1 MTKKIL
7 KATWTE
13 RKKMIEQP
21 GKKKMLLF
29 SGSSNVELA
38 QNVASNLGT
47 ELSEVERKEFASG
60 EIYLRLG
67 ESVRGADCFVLQSH
81 SGDINR
87 TIMEQLLMVDAL
99 KRASAKRITAV
110 LPFYPYSRQDKKALP
125 REPISARLISDMYV
139 AAGVD
144 RMVSIDLHTQ
154 QIQGF
159 VDQPFDHLTAMPLFV
174 DYFKEKVDGPI
185 SIISPDAGGVKRATI
200 FAKHLEAYVGFVHK
214 KRDPNVHNEVKSF
227 TVIGEVEDRHAI
239 LLDDIIDTGG
249 TIAAASRILKERGA
263 LSVNVAA
270 THGIFSEGSVEK
282 LQDAPVDKIVVTDT
296 LLQNG
301 NPDKIGNVEVLSVSP
316 IIANAL
322 TSIFT
327 DDSVSALFM
336 GENVL

>member
-1 MTKKIL
+1 
-7 KATWTE
+7 
-13 RKKMIEQP
+13 MIEQP
-21 GKKKMLLF
+21 GKKKMLIF
-29 SGSSNVELA
+29 SGSSNSELA
-38 QNVASNLGT
+38 QKVATNLGT
-47 ELSEVERKEFASG
+47 ELAEVERKSFASG
-60 EIYLRLG
+60 EIYLRLAD
-67 ESVRGADCFVLQSH
+67 SVRGADCFVKQSH
-81 SGDINR
+81 SGDINK
-87 TIMEQLLMVDAL
+87 TIMEQLLLVDAL

-125 REPISARLISDMYV
+125 REPISARLIGDMFV

-144 RMVSIDLHTQ
+144 RLVSIDLHTQ

-174 DYFKEKVDGPI
+174 DYFKEKFNEPI
-185 SIISPDAGGVKRATI
+185 SIISPDAGGVKRATT

-214 KRDPNVHNEVKSF
+214 KRDPKIHNEVKSF

-270 THGIFSEGSVEK
+270 THGIFSDGSVEILK
-282 LQDAPVDKIVVTDT
+282 DAPIDNIVVTDT

-301 NPDKIGNVEVLSVSP
+301 NSSQLGNVEVLSVST

>member
-1 MTKKIL
+1 
-7 KATWTE
+7 
-13 RKKMIEQP
+13 MIEQP
-21 GKKKMLLF
+21 GKKKMLVF
-29 SGSSNVELA
+29 SGSSNTELA
-38 QNVASNLGT
+38 QKVATNLGT
-47 ELSEVERKEFASG
+47 ELAEVERKSFASG
-60 EIYLRLG
+60 EIYLRLAD
-67 ESVRGADCFVLQSH
+67 SVRGADCFVMQSH
-81 SGDINR
+81 SGDINK
-87 TIMEQLLMVDAL
+87 TIMEQLLLVDAL

-125 REPISARLISDMYV
+125 REPISARLIGDMFV

-144 RMVSIDLHTQ
+144 RLVSIDLHTQ

-174 DYFKEKVDGPI
+174 DYFKEKFNEPI
-185 SIISPDAGGVKRATI
+185 SIISPDAGGVKRATT

-214 KRDPNVHNEVKSF
+214 KRDPKIHNEVKSF

-270 THGIFSEGSVEK
+270 THGIFSDGSVEV
-282 LQDAPVDKIVVTDT
+282 LQDAPIDNIVVTDT

-301 NPDKIGNVEVLSVSP
+301 NSSQLGNVEVLSVST

>member
-1 MTKKIL
+1 
-7 KATWTE
+7 
-13 RKKMIEQP
+13 MIEQP
-21 GKKKMLLF
+21 GKKKMLIF
-29 SGSSNVELA
+29 SGSSNTELA
-38 QNVASNLGT
+38 QKVATNLGT
-47 ELSEVERKEFASG
+47 ELAEVERKSFASG
-60 EIYLRLG
+60 EIYLRLAD
-67 ESVRGADCFVLQSH
+67 SVRGADCFVMQSH
-81 SGDINR
+81 SGDINK
-87 TIMEQLLMVDAL
+87 TIMEQLLLVDAL

-125 REPISARLISDMYV
+125 REPISARLIGDMFV

-144 RMVSIDLHTQ
+144 RLVSIDLHTQ

-174 DYFKEKVDGPI
+174 DYFKEKFNEPI
-185 SIISPDAGGVKRATI
+185 SIISPDAGGVKRATT

-214 KRDPNVHNEVKSF
+214 KRDPKIHNEVKSF

-270 THGIFSEGSVEK
+270 THGIFSDGSVEV
-282 LQDAPVDKIVVTDT
+282 LQDAPIDNIVVTDT

-301 NPDKIGNVEVLSVSP
+301 NSSQLRNVKVLSVST

>member
-1 MTKKIL
+1 
-7 KATWTE
+7 
-13 RKKMIEQP
+13 MIEQP
-21 GKKKMLLF
+21 GKKKMLIF
-29 SGSSNVELA
+29 SGSSNTELA
-38 QNVASNLGT
+38 QQVASNLGT
-47 ELSEVERKEFASG
+47 ELAEVERKSFASG
-60 EIYLRLG
+60 EIYLRLAD
-67 ESVRGADCFVLQSH
+67 SVRGADCFVMQSH
-81 SGDINR
+81 SGDINK
-87 TIMEQLLMVDAL
+87 TIMEQLLLVDAL

-125 REPISARLISDMYV
+125 REPISARLVGDMFV

-144 RMVSIDLHTQ
+144 RLVSIDLHTQ

-174 DYFKEKVDGPI
+174 NYFKEKFKEPI
-185 SIISPDAGGVKRATI
+185 SIISPDAGGVKRATT

-214 KRDPNVHNEVKSF
+214 KRDPKIHNEVKSF

-263 LSVNVAA
+263 KSVNVAA
-270 THGIFSEGSVEK
+270 THGIFSDGSVEK
-282 LQDAPVDKIVVTDT
+282 LKDAPIDKIVVTDT

-301 NPDKIGNVEVLSVSP
+301 NSSSLGNVEVLSVST

>member
-1 MTKKIL
+1 
-7 KATWTE
+7 
-13 RKKMIEQP
+13 MIEQP
-21 GKKKMLLF
+21 GKKKMLIF
-29 SGSSNVELA
+29 SGSSNTELA
-38 QNVASNLGT
+38 QKVSSNLGT
-47 ELSEVERKEFASG
+47 ELSEVEKKLFASG

-67 ESVRGADCFVLQSH
+67 DSVRGGDCFVMQSH
-81 SGDINR
+81 SGDINK
-87 TIMEQLLMVDAL
+87 TIMEQLLLVDAL

-125 REPISARLISDMYV
+125 REPISARLIGDMFV

-144 RMVSIDLHTQ
+144 RLVSIDLHTQ

-159 VDQPFDHLTAMPLFV
+159 VDQPFDHLTALPLFV
-174 DYFKEKVDGPI
+174 EYFKEKFESPI
-185 SIISPDAGGVKRATI
+185 SIISPDAGGVKRATT
-200 FAKHLEAYVGFVHK
+200 FAKHLEGYVGFVHK
-214 KRDPNVHNEVKSF
+214 KRDPKIHNEVKSF

-270 THGIFSEGSVEK
+270 THGIFSDGSVEI
-282 LQDAPVDKIVVTDT
+282 LQDAPIDNIVVTDT

-301 NPDKIGNVEVLSVSP
+301 NSSQLVNVEVLSVST

>member
-1 MTKKIL
+1 
-7 KATWTE
+7 
-13 RKKMIEQP
+13 MIEQP
-21 GKKKMLLF
+21 GKKKMLIF
-29 SGSSNVELA
+29 SGSSNTELA
-38 QNVASNLGT
+38 QKVATNLGT
-47 ELSEVERKEFASG
+47 ELAEVERKLFASG
-60 EIYLRLG
+60 EIYLRLAD
-67 ESVRGADCFVLQSH
+67 SVRGADCFVMQSH
-81 SGDINR
+81 SGDINK
-87 TIMEQLLMVDAL
+87 TIMEQLLLVDAL

-125 REPISARLISDMYV
+125 REPISARLVGDMFV

-144 RMVSIDLHTQ
+144 RLVSIDLHTQ

-174 DYFKEKVDGPI
+174 DYFKEKFKDPI
-185 SIISPDAGGVKRATI
+185 SIISPDAGGVKRATT

-214 KRDPNVHNEVKSF
+214 KRDPKIHNEVKSF

-263 LSVNVAA
+263 KSVNVAA
-270 THGIFSEGSVEK
+270 THGIFSDGSVEK
-282 LQDAPVDKIVVTDT
+282 LQDAPIDKIIVTDT

-301 NPDKIGNVEVLSVSP
+301 NSSKLGNVEVLSVST

>member
-1 MTKKIL
+1 
-7 KATWTE
+7 
-13 RKKMIEQP
+13 MIEQP
-21 GKKKMLLF
+21 GKKKMLIF
-29 SGSSNVELA
+29 SGSSNIELA
-38 QNVASNLGT
+38 QKVATNLGT
-47 ELSEVERKEFASG
+47 ELAEVERKSFASG
-60 EIYLRLG
+60 EIYLRLAD
-67 ESVRGADCFVLQSH
+67 SVRGADCFVMQSH
-81 SGDINR
+81 SGDINK
-87 TIMEQLLMVDAL
+87 TIMEQLLLVDAL

-125 REPISARLISDMYV
+125 REPISARLIGDMFV

-144 RMVSIDLHTQ
+144 RLVSIDLHTQ

-174 DYFKEKVDGPI
+174 DYFKEKFNEPI
-185 SIISPDAGGVKRATI
+185 SIISPDAGGVKRATT

-214 KRDPNVHNEVKSF
+214 KRDPKIHNEVKSF

-270 THGIFSEGSVEK
+270 THGIFSDGSVEV
-282 LQDAPVDKIVVTDT
+282 LQDAPIDNIVVTDT

-301 NPDKIGNVEVLSVSP
+301 NSSQLGNVEVLSVST

>member
-1 MTKKIL
+1 
-7 KATWTE
+7 
-13 RKKMIEQP
+13 MIEQP
-21 GKKKMLLF
+21 GKKKMLIF
-29 SGSSNVELA
+29 SGSSNTDLA
-38 QNVASNLGT
+38 QKVSTNLGT
-47 ELSEVERKEFASG
+47 ELSKVERKSFASG
-60 EIYLRLG
+60 EIYLRLTD
-67 ESVRGADCFVLQSH
+67 SVRGGDCFVMQSH
-81 SGDINR
+81 SGDINN
-87 TIMEQLLMVDAL
+87 TIMEQLLLVDAL

-125 REPISARLISDMYV
+125 REPISARLIGDMFV

-144 RMVSIDLHTQ
+144 RLVSIDLHTQ

-174 DYFKEKVDGPI
+174 DYFKKKFKEPI
-185 SIISPDAGGVKRATI
+185 SIISPDAGGVKRATT

-214 KRDPNVHNEVKSF
+214 KRDPKIHNEVKSF

-249 TIAAASRILKERGA
+249 TISAAARILKDRGA
-263 LSVNVAA
+263 KSVNVAA
-270 THGIFSEGSVEK
+270 THGIFSDGSIEQLK
-282 LQDAPVDKIVVTDT
+282 DAPIDKIVVTDT

-301 NPDKIGNVEVLSVSP
+301 NSSQLGNVEVLSVST

>member
-1 MTKKIL
+1 
-7 KATWTE
+7 
-13 RKKMIEQP
+13 
-21 GKKKMLLF
+21 
-29 SGSSNVELA
+29 
-38 QNVASNLGT
+38 LGT
-47 ELSEVERKEFASG
+47 ELAEVERKSFASG
-60 EIYLRLG
+60 EIYLRLAD
-67 ESVRGADCFVLQSH
+67 SVRGADCFVMQSH
-81 SGDINR
+81 SGDINK
-87 TIMEQLLMVDAL
+87 TIMEQLLLVDAL

-125 REPISARLISDMYV
+125 REPISARLVGDMFV

-144 RMVSIDLHTQ
+144 RLVSIDLHTQ

-174 DYFKEKVDGPI
+174 DYFKEKFKEPI
-185 SIISPDAGGVKRATI
+185 SIISPDAGGVKRATT

-214 KRDPNVHNEVKSF
+214 KRDPKIHNEVKSF

-263 LSVNVAA
+263 KSVNVAA
-270 THGIFSEGSVEK
+270 THGIFSDGSVEK
-282 LQDAPVDKIVVTDT
+282 LKDAPIDKIVVTDT

-301 NPDKIGNVEVLSVSP
+301 NSSSLGNVEVLSVST

>member
-1 MTKKIL
+1 
-7 KATWTE
+7 
-13 RKKMIEQP
+13 MIEQP
-21 GKKKMLLF
+21 GKKKMLIF
-29 SGSSNVELA
+29 SGSSNTELA
-38 QNVASNLGT
+38 QKVATNLGT
-47 ELSEVERKEFASG
+47 ELAEVERKSFASG
-60 EIYLRLG
+60 EIYLRLAD
-67 ESVRGADCFVLQSH
+67 SVRGADCFVMQSH
-81 SGDINR
+81 SGDINK
-87 TIMEQLLMVDAL
+87 TIMEQLLLVDAL

-125 REPISARLISDMYV
+125 REPISARLIGDMFV

-144 RMVSIDLHTQ
+144 RLVSIDLHTQ

-174 DYFKEKVDGPI
+174 DYFKEKFNEPI
-185 SIISPDAGGVKRATI
+185 SIISPDAGGVKRATT

-214 KRDPNVHNEVKSF
+214 KRDPKIHNEVKSF

-270 THGIFSEGSVEK
+270 THGIFSDGSVEI
-282 LQDAPVDKIVVTDT
+282 LQDAPIDNIVVTDT

-301 NPDKIGNVEVLSVSP
+301 NSSQLGNVKMLSVST

>member
-1 MTKKIL
+1 
-7 KATWTE
+7 
-13 RKKMIEQP
+13 MIEQP
-21 GKKKMLLF
+21 GKKKMLIF
-29 SGSSNVELA
+29 SGSSNTELA
-38 QNVASNLGT
+38 QKVATNLGT
-47 ELSEVERKEFASG
+47 ELAEVERKSFASG
-60 EIYLRLG
+60 EIYLRLAD
-67 ESVRGADCFVLQSH
+67 SVRGADCFVMQSH
-81 SGDINR
+81 SGDINK
-87 TIMEQLLMVDAL
+87 TIMEQLLLVDAL

-125 REPISARLISDMYV
+125 REPISARLIGDMFV

-144 RMVSIDLHTQ
+144 RLVSIDLHTQ

-174 DYFKEKVDGPI
+174 DYFKEKFKDPI
-185 SIISPDAGGVKRATI
+185 SIISPDAGGVKRATT

-214 KRDPNVHNEVKSF
+214 KRDPKIHNEVKSF

-263 LSVNVAA
+263 KSVNVAA
-270 THGIFSEGSVEK
+270 THGIFSDGSVEK
-282 LQDAPVDKIVVTDT
+282 LKDAPIDKIIVTDT

-301 NPDKIGNVEVLSVSP
+301 NSSQLGNVEVLSVST

>member
-1 MTKKIL
+1 
-7 KATWTE
+7 
-13 RKKMIEQP
+13 MIEQP
-21 GKKKMLLF
+21 GKKKMLIF
-29 SGSSNVELA
+29 SGSSNTELA
-38 QNVASNLGT
+38 QKVATNLGT
-47 ELSEVERKEFASG
+47 ELAEVERKLFASG
-60 EIYLRLG
+60 EIYLRLAD
-67 ESVRGADCFVLQSH
+67 SVRGADCFVMQSH
-81 SGDINR
+81 SGDINK
-87 TIMEQLLMVDAL
+87 TIMEQLLLVDAL

-125 REPISARLISDMYV
+125 REPISARLVGDMFV

-144 RMVSIDLHTQ
+144 RLVSIDLHTQ

-174 DYFKEKVDGPI
+174 DYFKEKFKDPI
-185 SIISPDAGGVKRATI
+185 SIISPDAGGVKRATT

-214 KRDPNVHNEVKSF
+214 KRDPKIHNEVKSF

-263 LSVNVAA
+263 KSVNVAA
-270 THGIFSEGSVEK
+270 THGIFSDGSVEK
-282 LQDAPVDKIVVTDT
+282 LQDAPIDKIIVTDT

-301 NPDKIGNVEVLSVSP
+301 NSSQLGNVEVLSVST

>member
-1 MTKKIL
+1 
-7 KATWTE
+7 
-13 RKKMIEQP
+13 MIEQP
-21 GKKKMLLF
+21 GKKKMLIF
-29 SGSSNVELA
+29 SGSSNTELA
-38 QNVASNLGT
+38 QKVATNLGT
-47 ELSEVERKEFASG
+47 ELAEVERKSFASG
-60 EIYLRLG
+60 EIYLRLAD
-67 ESVRGADCFVLQSH
+67 SVRGADCFVMQSH
-81 SGDINR
+81 SGDINK
-87 TIMEQLLMVDAL
+87 TIMEQLLLVDAL

-125 REPISARLISDMYV
+125 REPISARLIGDMFV

-144 RMVSIDLHTQ
+144 RLVSIDLHTQ

-174 DYFKEKVDGPI
+174 DYFKEKFNEPI
-185 SIISPDAGGVKRATI
+185 SIISPDAGGVKRATT

-214 KRDPNVHNEVKSF
+214 KRDPKIHNEVKSF

-270 THGIFSEGSVEK
+270 THGIFSDGSVEI
-282 LQDAPVDKIVVTDT
+282 LQDAPIDNIVVTDT

-301 NPDKIGNVEVLSVSP
+301 NSSQLGNVEVLSVST

>member
-1 MTKKIL
+1 
-7 KATWTE
+7 
-13 RKKMIEQP
+13 MIEQP
-21 GKKKMLLF
+21 GKKKMLIF
-29 SGSSNVELA
+29 SGSSNTDLAQKVATNLATELA
-38 QNVASNLGT
+38 
-47 ELSEVERKEFASG
+47 EVERKSFASG
-60 EIYLRLG
+60 EIYLRLAD
-67 ESVRGADCFVLQSH
+67 SVRGADCFVMQSH
-81 SGDINR
+81 SGDINK
-87 TIMEQLLMVDAL
+87 TIMEQLLLVDAL

-125 REPISARLISDMYV
+125 REPISARLIGDMFV

-144 RMVSIDLHTQ
+144 RLVSIDLHTQ

-174 DYFKEKVDGPI
+174 DYFKEKFKDPI
-185 SIISPDAGGVKRATI
+185 SIISPDAGGVKRATT

-214 KRDPNVHNEVKSF
+214 KRDPKIHNEVKSF

-263 LSVNVAA
+263 KSVNVAA
-270 THGIFSEGSVEK
+270 THGIFSDGSVEK
-282 LQDAPVDKIVVTDT
+282 LQDAPIDKIIVTDT

-301 NPDKIGNVEVLSVSP
+301 NSSQLGNVEVLSVST

>member
-1 MTKKIL
+1 
-7 KATWTE
+7 
-13 RKKMIEQP
+13 MIEQP
-21 GKKKMLLF
+21 GKEKMLIF
-29 SGSSNVELA
+29 SGSSNTELA
-38 QNVASNLGT
+38 QKVATNLGT
-47 ELSEVERKEFASG
+47 ELAEVERKSFASG
-60 EIYLRLG
+60 EIYLRLAD
-67 ESVRGADCFVLQSH
+67 SVRGADCFVMQSH
-81 SGDINR
+81 SGDINK
-87 TIMEQLLMVDAL
+87 TIMEQLLLVDAL

-125 REPISARLISDMYV
+125 REPISARLIGDMFV

-144 RMVSIDLHTQ
+144 RLVSIDLHTQ

-174 DYFKEKVDGPI
+174 DYFKEKFNEPI
-185 SIISPDAGGVKRATI
+185 SIISPDAGGVKRATT

-214 KRDPNVHNEVKSF
+214 KRDPKIHNEVKSF

-270 THGIFSEGSVEK
+270 THGIFSDGSVEI
-282 LQDAPVDKIVVTDT
+282 LQDAPIDNIVVTDT

-301 NPDKIGNVEVLSVSP
+301 NSSQLGNVKVLSVST

>member
-1 MTKKIL
+1 
-7 KATWTE
+7 
-13 RKKMIEQP
+13 MIEQP
-21 GKKKMLLF
+21 GKKKMLIF
-29 SGSSNVELA
+29 SGSSNTELA
-38 QNVASNLGT
+38 QKVSSNLGT
-47 ELSEVERKEFASG
+47 ELSEVEKKLFASG

-67 ESVRGADCFVLQSH
+67 DSVRGADCFVMQSH
-81 SGDINR
+81 SGDINK
-87 TIMEQLLMVDAL
+87 TIMEQLLLVDAL

-125 REPISARLISDMYV
+125 REPISARLIGDMFV

-144 RMVSIDLHTQ
+144 RLVSIDLHTQ

-159 VDQPFDHLTAMPLFV
+159 VDQPFDHLTALPLFV
-174 DYFKEKVDGPI
+174 EYFKEKFESPI
-185 SIISPDAGGVKRATI
+185 SIISPDAGGVKRATT

-214 KRDPNVHNEVKSF
+214 KRDPKIHNEVKSF

-249 TIAAASRILKERGA
+249 TISAAARILKERGA
-263 LSVNVAA
+263 KSVNVAA
-270 THGIFSEGSVEK
+270 THGIFSDGAVEN
-282 LQDAPVDKIVVTDT
+282 LQDAPIDNIVVTDT

-301 NPDKIGNVEVLSVSP
+301 NSAKLSNVEVLSVST

>member
-1 MTKKIL
+1 
-7 KATWTE
+7 
-13 RKKMIEQP
+13 MIEQP
-21 GKKKMLLF
+21 GKKKMLIF
-29 SGSSNVELA
+29 SGSSNTELA
-38 QNVASNLGT
+38 QKVATNLGT
-47 ELSEVERKEFASG
+47 ELAEVERKSFASG
-60 EIYLRLG
+60 EIYLRLAD
-67 ESVRGADCFVLQSH
+67 SVRGADCFVMQSH
-81 SGDINR
+81 SGDINK
-87 TIMEQLLMVDAL
+87 TIMEQLLLVDAL

-125 REPISARLISDMYV
+125 REPISARLIGDMFI

-144 RMVSIDLHTQ
+144 RLVSIDLHTQ

-174 DYFKEKVDGPI
+174 DYFKEKFKDPI
-185 SIISPDAGGVKRATI
+185 SIISPDAGGVKRATT

-214 KRDPNVHNEVKSF
+214 KRDPKIHNEVKSF
-227 TVIGEVEDRHAI
+227 TVIGEVEERHAI

-263 LSVNVAA
+263 KSVNVAA
-270 THGIFSEGSVEK
+270 THGIFSDGSVEK
-282 LQDAPVDKIVVTDT
+282 LQDAPIDKIIVTDT

-301 NPDKIGNVEVLSVSP
+301 NSSQLGNVEVLSVST

>member
-1 MTKKIL
+1 
-7 KATWTE
+7 
-13 RKKMIEQP
+13 MIEQP
-21 GKKKMLLF
+21 GKKKMLIF
-29 SGSSNVELA
+29 SGSSNTELA
-38 QNVASNLGT
+38 QKVATNLGT
-47 ELSEVERKEFASG
+47 ELAEVERKSFASG
-60 EIYLRLG
+60 EIYLRLAD
-67 ESVRGADCFVLQSH
+67 SVRGADCFVMQSH
-81 SGDINR
+81 SGDINK
-87 TIMEQLLMVDAL
+87 TIMEQLLLVDAL

-125 REPISARLISDMYV
+125 REPISARLIGDMFV

-144 RMVSIDLHTQ
+144 RLVSIDLHTQ

-174 DYFKEKVDGPI
+174 DYFKEKFNEPI
-185 SIISPDAGGVKRATI
+185 SIISPDAGGVKRATT
-200 FAKHLEAYVGFVHK
+200 FAKHLQAYVGFVHK
-214 KRDPNVHNEVKSF
+214 KRDPKIHNEVKSF
-227 TVIGEVEDRHAI
+227 TVIGEVEERHAI

-270 THGIFSEGSVEK
+270 THGIFSDGSVEI
-282 LQDAPVDKIVVTDT
+282 LQDAPIDNIVVTDT

-301 NPDKIGNVEVLSVSP
+301 NSSQLVNVEVLSVST

>member
-1 MTKKIL
+1 
-7 KATWTE
+7 
-13 RKKMIEQP
+13 MIEQP
-21 GKKKMLLF
+21 GKKKMLIF
-29 SGSSNVELA
+29 SGSSNSELA
-38 QNVASNLGT
+38 QKVATNLGT
-47 ELSEVERKEFASG
+47 ELAEVERKSFASG
-60 EIYLRLG
+60 EIYLRLAD
-67 ESVRGADCFVLQSH
+67 SVRGADCFVMQSH
-81 SGDINR
+81 SGDINK
-87 TIMEQLLMVDAL
+87 TIMEQLLLVDAL

-125 REPISARLISDMYV
+125 REPISARLIGDMFV
-139 AAGVD
+139 AAGVN
-144 RMVSIDLHTQ
+144 RLVSIDLHTQ

-174 DYFKEKVDGPI
+174 DYFKEKFNEPI
-185 SIISPDAGGVKRATI
+185 SIISPDAGGVKRATT

-214 KRDPNVHNEVKSF
+214 KRDPKIHNEVKSF

-270 THGIFSEGSVEK
+270 THGIFSDGSVEV
-282 LQDAPVDKIVVTDT
+282 LQDAPIDNIVVTDT

-301 NPDKIGNVEVLSVSP
+301 NSSQLGNVEVLSVST

>member
-144 RMVSIDLHTQ
+144 RMVSICLLYTSPSPR
-154 QIQGF
+154 
-159 VDQPFDHLTAMPLFV
+159 DQ
-174 DYFKEKVDGPI
+174 
-185 SIISPDAGGVKRATI
+185 
-200 FAKHLEAYVGFVHK
+200 
-214 KRDPNVHNEVKSF
+214 
-227 TVIGEVEDRHAI
+227 
-239 LLDDIIDTGG
+239 
-249 TIAAASRILKERGA
+249 
-263 LSVNVAA
+263 
-270 THGIFSEGSVEK
+270 
-282 LQDAPVDKIVVTDT
+282 
-296 LLQNG
+296 
-301 NPDKIGNVEVLSVSP
+301 
-316 IIANAL
+316 
-322 TSIFT
+322 
-327 DDSVSALFM
+327 
-336 GENVL
+336 

>member
-1 MTKKIL
+1 
-7 KATWTE
+7 
-13 RKKMIEQP
+13 MIEQP
-21 GKKKMLLF
+21 GKKKMLIF
-29 SGSSNVELA
+29 SGSSNTELA
-38 QNVASNLGT
+38 QKVATNLGT
-47 ELSEVERKEFASG
+47 ELAEVERKSFASG
-60 EIYLRLG
+60 EIYLRLA
-67 ESVRGADCFVLQSH
+67 ESVRGADCFVMQSH
-81 SGDINR
+81 SGDINK
-87 TIMEQLLMVDAL
+87 TIMEQLLLVDAL

-125 REPISARLISDMYV
+125 REPISARLIGDMFV
-139 AAGVD
+139 AAGVN
-144 RMVSIDLHTQ
+144 RLVSIDLHTQ

-174 DYFKEKVDGPI
+174 DYFKEKFNEPI
-185 SIISPDAGGVKRATI
+185 SIISPDAGGVKRATT

-214 KRDPNVHNEVKSF
+214 KRDPKIHNEVKSF

-270 THGIFSEGSVEK
+270 THGIFSDGSVEILK
-282 LQDAPVDKIVVTDT
+282 DAPIDNIVVTDT

-301 NPDKIGNVEVLSVSP
+301 NSSQLANVEVLSVST

>member
-1 MTKKIL
+1 
-7 KATWTE
+7 
-13 RKKMIEQP
+13 MIEQP
-21 GKKKMLLF
+21 GKKKMLIF
-29 SGSSNVELA
+29 SGSSNTELA
-38 QNVASNLGT
+38 QQVASNLGT
-47 ELSEVERKEFASG
+47 ELAEVERKSFASG
-60 EIYLRLG
+60 EIYLRLAD
-67 ESVRGADCFVLQSH
+67 SVRGADCFVMQSH
-81 SGDINR
+81 SGDINK
-87 TIMEQLLMVDAL
+87 TIMEQLLLVDAL

-125 REPISARLISDMYV
+125 REPISARLVGDMFV

-144 RMVSIDLHTQ
+144 RLVSIDLHTQ

-174 DYFKEKVDGPI
+174 DYFKEKFKEPI
-185 SIISPDAGGVKRATI
+185 SIISPDAGGVKRATT

-214 KRDPNVHNEVKSF
+214 KRDPKIHNEVKSF

-249 TIAAASRILKERGA
+249 TISAASRILKERGA
-263 LSVNVAA
+263 KSVNVAA
-270 THGIFSEGSVEK
+270 THGIFSDGSVEK
-282 LQDAPVDKIVVTDT
+282 LKDAPIDKIVVTDT

-301 NPDKIGNVEVLSVSP
+301 NSSSLGNVEVLSVST

>member
-1 MTKKIL
+1 
-7 KATWTE
+7 
-13 RKKMIEQP
+13 MIEQP
-21 GKKKMLLF
+21 GKKKMLIF
-29 SGSSNVELA
+29 SGSSNTELA
-38 QNVASNLGT
+38 RKVATNLGT
-47 ELSEVERKEFASG
+47 ELAEVERKSFASG
-60 EIYLRLG
+60 EIYLRLAD
-67 ESVRGADCFVLQSH
+67 SVRGADCFVMQSH
-81 SGDINR
+81 SGDINK
-87 TIMEQLLMVDAL
+87 TIMEQLLLVDAL

-125 REPISARLISDMYV
+125 REPISARLIGDMFV
-139 AAGVD
+139 AAGVN
-144 RMVSIDLHTQ
+144 RLVSIDLHTQ

-174 DYFKEKVDGPI
+174 DYFKEKFNEPI
-185 SIISPDAGGVKRATI
+185 SIISPDAGGVKRATT

-214 KRDPNVHNEVKSF
+214 KRDPKIHNEVKSF

-270 THGIFSEGSVEK
+270 THGIFSDGSVEV
-282 LQDAPVDKIVVTDT
+282 LQDAPIDNIVVTDT

-301 NPDKIGNVEVLSVSP
+301 NSSQLGNVEVLSVST

>member
-1 MTKKIL
+1 
-7 KATWTE
+7 
-13 RKKMIEQP
+13 MIEQP
-21 GKKKMLLF
+21 GKKKMLIF
-29 SGSSNVELA
+29 SGSSNTELA
-38 QNVASNLGT
+38 QKVATNLGT
-47 ELSEVERKEFASG
+47 ELAEVERKSFASG
-60 EIYLRLG
+60 EIYLRLAD
-67 ESVRGADCFVLQSH
+67 SVRGADCFVMQSH
-81 SGDINR
+81 SGDINK
-87 TIMEQLLMVDAL
+87 TIMEQLLLVDAL

-125 REPISARLISDMYV
+125 REPISARLIGDMFV

-144 RMVSIDLHTQ
+144 RLVSIDLHTQ

-174 DYFKEKVDGPI
+174 DYFNEKFNEPI
-185 SIISPDAGGVKRATI
+185 SIISPDAGGVKRATT
-200 FAKHLEAYVGFVHK
+200 FAKHLQAYVGFVHK
-214 KRDPNVHNEVKSF
+214 KRDPKIHNEVKSF

-270 THGIFSEGSVEK
+270 THGIFSDGSVEILK
-282 LQDAPVDKIVVTDT
+282 DAPIDNIVVTDT

-301 NPDKIGNVEVLSVSP
+301 NSSQLGNVKVLSVST